1 MLHLSIFGWSLFS
14 AQDIG
19 ISLNDI
25 RIVSQLS
32 KHVLDNVDPGPYTAK
47 GIYYALRSVKDHYFN
62 GNNEDILIQDLAV
75 LVQICISSPNDGTK
89 IYVDEA
95 DEISLIQL

>member
-1 MLHLSIFGWSLFS
+1 MFASFINYLDGAYLS

-47 GIYYALRSVKDHYFN
+47 GIYYALDRLKIIALMEITKIFLYK
-62 GNNEDILIQDLAV
+62 DLAV
-75 LVQICISSPNDGTK
+75 LVQISHLIS
-89 IYVDEA
+89 
-95 DEISLIQL
+95 